1 MAIRASSRASAA
13 PRQKWMPYPKVRWCP
28 IVRLM
33 SNASPSG
40 GNRRSSRLADAMRS
54 IMALPSGTVS
64 PWSSTSR
71 VT

>member
-13 PRQKWMPYPKVRWCP
+13 PRQKWMPYPKVRWWL
-28 IVRLM
+28 IERVT

-40 GNRRSSRLADAMRS
+40 GNTRSSRLADAMMS
-54 IMALPSGTVS
+54 IRALPSGTVS